1 MILSNEKTEL
11 CLRLFYSPEYCDT
24 KIVLLHGIKI
34 VNLDQAKDWTK
45 REKFNAYSSHKF

>member
-11 CLRLFYSPEYCDT
+11 CFRLFYGSEYCDT

-34 VNLDQAKDWTK
+34 VNLDQAQI
-45 REKFNAYSSHKF
+45 